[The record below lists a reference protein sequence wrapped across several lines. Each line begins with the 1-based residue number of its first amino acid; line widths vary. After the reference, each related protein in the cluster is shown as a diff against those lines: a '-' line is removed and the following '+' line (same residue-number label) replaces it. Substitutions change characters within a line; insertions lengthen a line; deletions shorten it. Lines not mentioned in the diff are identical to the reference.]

1 MKNINWKLFR
11 KLRLSKILLQNFSNF
26 GFTIVELLV
35 VVTMVGLVAG
45 VGIFSLVNYGNAQ
58 SLEQATGSIKSIF
71 DAAKFNALS
80 SVKIVT
86 THDGESIACENVRS
100 YYVDVVMSSQDR
112 VDLYMDCED
121 DEYLINSYSLPEN
134 LNLGQTTSCGEIFYE
149 SVTLEV
155 GADPALPCDLS
166 IEGFGD
172 EKNITIDTLGNLS
185 IN

>member
-1 MKNINWKLFR
+1 MRNIKEKLLR
-11 KLRLSKILLQNFSNF
+11 KIILFKILYGKSSNL

-35 VVTMVGLVAG
+35 VITMVGLVAG

-58 SLEQATGSIKSIF
+58 SLEQATGSIKSLF
-71 DAAKFNALS
+71 DEAKFNSLS

-86 THDGESIACENVRS
+86 SFEGEGITCDNVSS
-100 YYVDVVMSSQDR
+100 YYVKVVMASQDI
-112 VDLYMDCED
+112 VNLYMDCGNEA
-121 DEYLINSYSLPEN
+121 YLIDSYILPDN
-134 LNLGQTTSCGEIFYE
+134 LNLGQSTTCGEIFYE

-155 GADPALPCDLS
+155 GAEPVLPCDLT

-172 EKNITIDTLGNLS
+172 EKNITIDTLGNFN